1 MANLRNKLIILSTV
15 LLLGACSSDIRSLGN
30 LGSTDDFN
38 NQEILP
44 DFEAPE
50 DETPAQKNTCSG
62 FVNTR
67 SSRLNA
73 RVDANL
79 NATVCGGLKSKS
91 TVMISLEGHK
101 NGFLRIVTPVCDE
114 EYSYASERFISL
126 GSDCTFSIDN
136 NNTPPAPPTPTPKPG
151 PTPPAIDRT
160 PDSLVNTFFIE
171 RREFNLANGKAG
183 RWDGC
188 KNGYKST
195 GGYNSD
201 SRCGRAFLHKKFSE
215 NLNEQFYKCVFQ
227 AADTAGYAK
236 TQKVFINHLGTYN
249 DRNARNS
256 SRKSNHAFARAMDI
270 KNFNLVDDRGKVSR
284 VSTLLRDYRGSQAV
298 FYDEFR
304 QCWKDSMPSSCRAG
318 NTEYKGS
325 IGHRSSKLG
334 GNTLHNDHIHLSF
347 PQCAG

>member
-1 MANLRNKLIILSTV
+1 MANIKLKLICSG
-15 LLLGACSSDIRSLGN
+15 LLLFLSACSSDIRTLDN

-50 DETPAQKNTCSG
+50 DETEAQKNSCTG
-62 FVNTR
+62 FVNTN

-73 RVDANL
+73 RVDANI
-79 NATVCGGLKSKS
+79 NATICGKLESKS
-91 TVMISLEGHK
+91 TIMISLQGHK
-101 NGFLRIVTPVCDE
+101 NGFLRIITPECDQE
-114 EYSYASERFISL
+114 FAYASERFIGL
-126 GSDCTFSIDN
+126 GSDCNFNGDN
-136 NNTPPAPPTPTPKPG
+136 ENVVERPSPAPEPQ
-151 PTPPAIDRT
+151 PTPPSTIDRT
-160 PDSLVNTFFIE
+160 PDSFVNTFYIE
-171 RREFNLANGKAG
+171 RREFSLANGKAW

-188 KNGYKST
+188 KNGFKST

-201 SRCGRAFLHKKFSE
+201 SRCGRAFLHSKFSD
-215 NLNEQFYKCVFQ
+215 NLNEQFYKCVFE
-227 AADTAGYAK
+227 AADLAGYPK
-236 TQKVFINHLGTYN
+236 TEKVFINHLGTYN

-256 SRKSNHAFARAMDI
+256 TRKSNHAFARAMDI
-270 KNFNLVDDRGKVSR
+270 KNFNLVDDRGQVSR
-284 VSTLLRDYRGSQAV
+284 VSTLLRNYTGRQAV

-304 QCWKDSMPSSCRAG
+304 DCWKRSMPSSCRAG
-318 NTEYKGS
+318 NTEYNGS